1 MHVDRHHESFRE
13 DDGTATPHAF
23 ITMPP
28 GRSLGGGVRRVWGL
42 SHTWVEGVASSVQ
55 EEVIVVIAVIVV
67 VVIVVVI
74 VVVRVVKVV
83 VVVVVV
89 SIVAYTLDEFEESS
103 TSHWFFLTHLHTWW
117 FLMGNHSID
126 FH

>member
-83 VVVVVV
+83 VVVV
-89 SIVAYTLDEFEESS
+89 SIVAYTLSMNLKNHQQ
-103 TSHWFFLTHLHTWW
+103 TIGFF
-117 FLMGNHSID
+117 
-126 FH
+126 